1 MSKEIK
7 MRNLFLWACSWFLM
21 VFLTA
26 SAVAEM
32 IPRYSVGDLPKP
44 LSELDVHLYKTTIK
58 LQQNSHWDGAA
69 FVRSAIQNN
78 LLASW
83 LDYNNFTQPFSPQGT
98 YLELNKFIKTYP
110 MHPHVM
116 DIYKKAGELKQS
128 GDEKIA
134 EPKTE
139 VVKLKINDYIE
150 PPKLKSPIKRTALEQ
165 EKANNL
171 IRRIQSHL
179 NRDDYTSAEKLI
191 LSDEAM
197 NILSFYEA
205 DNLYVKI
212 LRLLFNEG
220 KDDAVIHLATQ
231 VSSRSG
237 DYFGEAW
244 WLAGLSAWRMQN
256 YAQARDF
263 FTEITKRPWL
273 HDNLIY
279 GAYYW
284 QARCSFMLLEYNEW
298 QKPLLKAA
306 QDSNNFYGLL
316 AAETLGKLY
325 LTNPK
330 ARMERLNIL
339 LNEPKG
345 QQFLALVQL
354 NQLEWAQDEL
364 LSYINSSPDQDRLIL
379 LWVASEIGW
388 LDFVY
393 KESEKLKKYDIDMS
407 ESLPRIPKEW
417 VPSSGMVLDEALT
430 LAVIQKESRFK
441 TNARSQAGALGLMQ
455 ITSQTKQQTEK
466 IYNIN
471 NNNDLYSAAENIYI
485 GQRYMNYLLSDSWFD
500 GNLFFVLAGWNAGPS
515 KSGRWQKETWR
526 LPNDPLFWLESIP
539 IRETRLYVKEVS
551 ANLWKYRNR
560 LGQSAPTL
568 EAIAQGQEPIYRNM
582 DPEQSEIWT
591 EY

>member
-1 MSKEIK
+1 MH
-7 MRNLFLWACSWFLM
+7 RFFLWVGSWFLL
-21 VFLTA
+21 VFLTLFA
-26 SAVAEM
+26 GAEM
-32 IPRYSVGDLPKP
+32 TPRYSTEDLPKP
-44 LSELDVHLYKTTIK
+44 LSEVDAHLYKTTIK
-58 LQQNSHWDGAA
+58 LQQNSHWQGAL

-83 LDYNNFTQPFSPQGT
+83 LDYNAFTQPFAPQGA

-110 MHPHVM
+110 THPHVM
-116 DIYKKAGELKQS
+116 DIYKKAKELKYP
-128 GDEKIA
+128 GDEKLA

-139 VVKLKINDYIE
+139 IIELKINENIE
-150 PPKLKSPIKRTALEQ
+150 PPKLKNQIKRTALEQ
-165 EKANNL
+165 RRATDL
-171 IRRIQSHL
+171 IRRIQSYL
-179 NRDDYTSAEKLI
+179 NRDDYASAEKLI
-191 LSDEAM
+191 LSDEALSV
-197 NILSFYEA
+197 LSFYEA
-205 DNLYVKI
+205 DSLYVKI

-220 KDDAVIHLATQ
+220 KDESVIHLATQ

-263 FTEITKRPWL
+263 FAEITKRPWL

-316 AAETLGKLY
+316 ASETLGKLY

-330 ARMERLNIL
+330 ARMDRLKIL
-339 LNEPKG
+339 LGTPKG
-345 QQFLALVQL
+345 QQFLALVQIG
-354 NQLEWAQDEL
+354 QIEWAQDEL
-364 LSYINSSPDQDRLIL
+364 LAYINSSSDQDRLIL

-417 VPSSGMVLDEALT
+417 VPSTGMVLDEALT

-441 TNARSQAGALGLMQ
+441 TDARSRAGALGLMQ

-466 IYNIN
+466 IFDIN
-471 NNNDLYSAAENIYI
+471 NNNDLSSAAENIYI

-515 KSGRWQKETWR
+515 KSERWQKETWR
-526 LPNDPLFWLESIP
+526 LADDPLFWLESIP
-539 IRETRLYVKEVS
+539 IRETRLYVKDVS

-568 EAIAQGQEPIYRNM
+568 EAIAQGQEPIYRNI
-582 DPEQSEIWT
+582 DPEQSEILT